1 MKITEITDKSRLD
14 EFGPLLNVPLGVQVL
29 ASRLAP
35 YVPGALAVAHGA
47 LKFGHPALGTAGVTA
62 NTVGNTIDSIDT
74 ATDTAASYFDDEGR
88 QAVAKATDDD
98 IPQLDHELDI
108 PSE

>member
-62 NTVGNTIDSIDT
+62 NTMSNTIDTASDTID
-74 ATDTAASYFDDEGR
+74 DASDWIDSDDR

-98 IPQLDHELDI
+98 IPQLDPEIDI